1 MNEHM
6 LSIHKAV
13 IPAAGLGTRFLP
25 VTRAVPKPLLPVLAI
40 PLIDYAV
47 TEAAV
52 AGIGEILL
60 VISPGHEAI
69 ARYFEHHPGLK
80 PMVHQDSKTMKSA
93 QQPSVVN
100 FPKISCVYQEE
111 ALGLG
116 HAVLMAREFVGD
128 DPFAVLL
135 PDDIFWSADP
145 AIAQVANVHS
155 QVGGMVIA
163 AECVPEERISSLGII
178 ESYPVSERVH
188 KVNGLVEKPPIDDA
202 PSNLAII
209 GRYVLGPEV
218 FRHLLERSQGAA
230 GEIQLTDAVAATIGT
245 VPVHAI
251 EIVGEH
257 ADAGTPSGMLV
268 AALAEARSDITLRA
282 LVQRTV
288 ASW

>member
-135 PDDIFWSADP
+135 PDDIFWSTDP

-178 ESYPVSERVH
+178 ESYPVSDRVH

>member
-163 AECVPEERISSLGII
+163 AEYVPKERISSLGII
-178 ESYPVSERVH
+178 ESYPVSDRVH

>member
-6 LSIHKAV
+6 PASPKAV

-69 ARYFEHHPGLK
+69 ARYFEHHPRLE
-80 PMVHQDSKTMKSA
+80 PMLNRDSKTMESA

-100 FPKISCVYQEE
+100 FPKISFVYQEE

-163 AECVPEERISSLGII
+163 AKCVPEERISSLGII
-178 ESYPVSERVH
+178 ESYPVSDRVH
-188 KVNGLVEKPPIDDA
+188 KVKGLIEKPPIDNA

-218 FRHLLERSQGAA
+218 FRHLLEGNKGAV

-251 EIVGEH
+251 EIIGEH